1 MTDTNTA
8 FLPAGSTHQLKQTP
22 GPDNPIFLP
31 SDDKWDWLL
40 AKTWVRNAEFSV
52 HEALTHLLHAHL
64 LPEVFALATLR
75 QLPHCHPLFKVSGST
90 SRPTPGV
97 MHMPLIL
104 ALIELRQE
112 DLYEFGTCLVDIAEC
127 QNSQDYYMERS
138 YYKTRWLHP

>member
-1 MTDTNTA
+1 MTDTDTA
-8 FLPAGSTHQLKQTP
+8 FLPAGPTHQLKQTP

-90 SRPTPGV
+90 SWPKPGV
-97 MHMPLIL
+97 AAHAFNPST
-104 ALIELRQE
+104 ER
-112 DLYEFGTCLVDIAEC
+112 AEAGG
-127 QNSQDYYMERS
+127 S
-138 YYKTRWLHP
+138 L